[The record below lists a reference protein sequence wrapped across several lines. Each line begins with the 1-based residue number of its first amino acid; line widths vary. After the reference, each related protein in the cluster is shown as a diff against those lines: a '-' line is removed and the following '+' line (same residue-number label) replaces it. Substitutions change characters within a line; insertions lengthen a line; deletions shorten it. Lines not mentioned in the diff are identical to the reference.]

1 MVYLDPTHCS
11 APSWLVS
18 SVGRAHRHRRGHGFK
33 SRTGMNF
40 FQVLFLTTTSA
51 VFLAARI
58 SQLRFFTAVQI
69 YEFHIS
75 KVVSFASIFYI
86 FALYYSGVYHS
97 ALCAFCLFPYMVR
110 WRNSGTIKHLWYPRH
125 IKTICRARGKHIY
138 IYCKQKDKTLISYP
152 ARKLSKTSE
161 VCFCVFFFARGNSR
175 KTLKLTKQRDEAP
188 LVSHLL
194 T

>member
-1 MVYLDPTHCS
+1 MTSAIPVQRSTSPQCKYMNFIYLKSSFITWMVYLDPTHCS
-11 APSWLVS
+11 APSWLFS

-75 KVVSFASIFYI
+75 NVVSFSSIFYI
-86 FALYYSGVYHS
+86 FAVVCTIAYFAHS
-97 ALCAFCLFPYMVR
+97 VC
-110 WRNSGTIKHLWYPRH
+110 S
-125 IKTICRARGKHIY
+125 
-138 IYCKQKDKTLISYP
+138 LIW
-152 ARKLSKTSE
+152 
-161 VCFCVFFFARGNSR
+161 
-175 KTLKLTKQRDEAP
+175 
-188 LVSHLL
+188 
-194 T
+194 

>member
-18 SVGRAHRHRRGHGFK
+18 SVGRAHRHRRGHEFK

-51 VFLAARI
+51 AFLAARI

-75 KVVSFASIFYI
+75 NVVSFSSIFYI

-97 ALCAFCLFPYMVR
+97 VLCAFCLFPYMVR
-110 WRNSGTIKHLWYPRH
+110 WRNSGIIKHLWYPRH

-152 ARKLSKTSE
+152 AFIWEIGNLAKPLS
-161 VCFCVFFFARGNSR
+161 FAFVFFFSPEEIVERPWNLQSKETKRG
-175 KTLKLTKQRDEAP
+175 
-188 LVSHLL
+188 
-194 T
+194 